1 MSILTVT
8 APSGIGKSTFM
19 KVFLETV
26 PESALLTSTTT
37 RSRRE
42 TDLVWKGKEEYECVS
57 VEKFIELSEAGSFL
71 GVFGK
76 EYGNRYGTKK
86 ELFVEALRS
95 ETIYLAGLFIPAAEL
110 FLEKAKEANL
120 SDRLHS
126 VYLDLDDER
135 ERLRRLGNRGESSL
149 VRFEPEL
156 ERWRSLAQNSTVP
169 FVFLD
174 AMQSPERLVEEARTR
189 FIK

>member
-1 MSILTVT
+1 MSILSVT

-19 KVFLETV
+19 KTFLEKV

-37 RSRRE
+37 RAKRD
-42 TDLVWKGKEEYECVS
+42 TDLTWKNASEYEHIS
-57 VEKFIELSEAGSFL
+57 VESFIELAESGAFL
-71 GVFGK
+71 SVFGK

-86 ELFVEALRS
+86 ELFFKALRS
-95 ETIYLAGLFIPAAEL
+95 DTIYLAGLFIPAAEL
-110 FLEKAKEANL
+110 FLEKAKESNL
-120 SDRLHS
+120 SDRLFS

-156 ERWRSLAQNSTVP
+156 ERWRKLAKSSRVP
-169 FVFLD
+169 FLFLD
-174 AMQSPERLVEEARTR
+174 ASHTPEVLVEETLQR
-189 FIK
+189 IQL